1 MGEFGVNIY
10 YYGCFNVNVEAK
22 NEEEAKAIAYRM
34 AETMDEKEF
43 LRKINIESNGHD
55 INQIK

>member
-1 MGEFGVNIY
+1 MGEFEVNIY
-10 YYGCFNVNVEAK
+10 YHGCFNVNVEAK

-43 LRKINIESNGHD
+43 LRKICIESEGED
-55 INQIK
+55 VYQIK